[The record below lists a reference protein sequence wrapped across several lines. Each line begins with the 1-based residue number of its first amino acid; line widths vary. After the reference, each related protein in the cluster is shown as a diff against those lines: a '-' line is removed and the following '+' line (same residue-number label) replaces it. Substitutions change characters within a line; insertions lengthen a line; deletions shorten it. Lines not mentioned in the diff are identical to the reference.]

1 MTQNGPN
8 FSNLV
13 NIQIVNSRENTQTET
28 TKEHVPKPLSDMQR
42 SKLRIAHLNVRSI
55 KNRNHLI
62 QVRELMKDSN
72 YDILAIS
79 ESWLNSTVTNAE
91 VEIEGFKLTRLDRL
105 EKTGGGVCV
114 YSKSSIKVKC
124 LKNITGISEFGFHQL
139 WMLIQLRKLRSILL
153 CATYRPDYCPTST
166 FHDIFMEN
174 YLHAL
179 TLGKEIIVIGDLNCD
194 LLKPDSPETM
204 SLLDFCTIVNQ
215 TQIIKEPTRVT
226 ETSSSLIDIIMTSN
240 VSLVENYGVG
250 LSHISDHYLIYA
262 SLKLKMSKLPP
273 SYKCVRSYKNY
284 EPDSFLADL
293 QRISWYDIS
302 TMDDANVML
311 DHFNEKFLHVMDT
324 HAPVKTVKI
333 KHRSCPFINTEIRDL
348 MQYRNNLLK
357 IARSTKSTTDWE
369 IYRKFKKEVKSKLR
383 DAEREYVRKELEHS
397 HNINSKWKIIKNCI
411 PRKESTQ
418 QIYTKDFKEVA
429 NEFNQFFTSVGRR
442 ASEVCASLIELY
454 NLPAPSTIVSPAVTE
469 SQNFSFVPVSRAEV
483 RRTIMA
489 FQSNKAPGYDKV
501 RMSTIKDALPCI
513 LPVVTD
519 IINRSLQTSVF
530 PSAWKIS
537 EVIPLLKEG
546 DHEVANN
553 NRPLSLLPAISK
565 ICERV
570 ALNQLTSYMNEK
582 KCLSKHQSGNKK
594 LHSCETLGVFMTDK
608 VFKAIDSKELTVIV
622 LLDFSKAFDSIDH
635 RKLLTKLKALG
646 LSLGALEWF
655 KSYLTGRTQQ
665 VKIGSVVSES
675 GLITHGVPQGS
686 ILGPVLFNIYLNDL
700 PTIPNFGDLESYVDD
715 SKLYL
720 SFPIKYVS
728 EVMWNIN
735 EDLSKITAWCCHNS
749 LLINPDKT
757 KVLVLGTSKML
768 QRLPDDFHVTLIE
781 KRITPTISARD
792 LGIQFDSTL
801 SFNEHIANT
810 VSTCIAI
817 LCQINRVKHL
827 FDPRM
832 LESIISFLVFS
843 KLYYCS
849 NVWSSTSKKNI
860 ERLQKVQNFAAR
872 IITGTQKY
880 EHITPI
886 LKQLNWL
893 PVSDMLK
900 YFVGVLAFKCL
911 NGLAPDY
918 LNSYFQERL
927 SLHDRNTRNKQK
939 LNIPAYRS
947 AAGQRTFE
955 YRAVSLWNSLPCN
968 ITVHDNSKDFKSKL
982 YNYLFELFLLKS

>member
-1 MTQNGPN
+1 M
-8 FSNLV
+8 
-13 NIQIVNSRENTQTET
+13 
-28 TKEHVPKPLSDMQR
+28 
-42 SKLRIAHLNVRSI
+42 
-55 KNRNHLI
+55 
-62 QVRELMKDSN
+62 
-72 YDILAIS
+72 
-79 ESWLNSTVTNAE
+79 
-91 VEIEGFKLTRLDRL
+91 
-105 EKTGGGVCV
+105 
-114 YSKSSIKVKC
+114 
-124 LKNITGISEFGFHQL
+124 
-139 WMLIQLRKLRSILL
+139 
-153 CATYRPDYCPTST
+153 
-166 FHDIFMEN
+166 
-174 YLHAL
+174 
-179 TLGKEIIVIGDLNCD
+179 
-194 LLKPDSPETM
+194 
-204 SLLDFCTIVNQ
+204 
-215 TQIIKEPTRVT
+215 
-226 ETSSSLIDIIMTSN
+226 
-240 VSLVENYGVG
+240 
-250 LSHISDHYLIYA
+250 
-262 SLKLKMSKLPP
+262 
-273 SYKCVRSYKNY
+273 
-284 EPDSFLADL
+284 
-293 QRISWYDIS
+293 
-302 TMDDANVML
+302 
-311 DHFNEKFLHVMDT
+311 
-324 HAPVKTVKI
+324 
-333 KHRSCPFINTEIRDL
+333 
-348 MQYRNNLLK
+348 
-357 IARSTKSTTDWE
+357 
-369 IYRKFKKEVKSKLR
+369 
-383 DAEREYVRKELEHS
+383 
-397 HNINSKWKIIKNCI
+397 
-411 PRKESTQ
+411 
-418 QIYTKDFKEVA
+418 
-429 NEFNQFFTSVGRR
+429 
-442 ASEVCASLIELY
+442 
-454 NLPAPSTIVSPAVTE
+454 
-469 SQNFSFVPVSRAEV
+469 
-483 RRTIMA
+483 
-489 FQSNKAPGYDKV
+489 
-501 RMSTIKDALPCI
+501 
-513 LPVVTD
+513 
-519 IINRSLQTSVF
+519 
-530 PSAWKIS
+530 
-537 EVIPLLKEG
+537 
-546 DHEVANN
+546 ANN

-570 ALNQLTSYMNEK
+570 ALNQLTTYMNEK

-608 VFKAIDSKELTVIV
+608 VFKAMDSKELTVIV

-665 VKIGSVVSES
+665 VKIGSVVSEP
-675 GLITHGVPQGS
+675 GLITHGVPHGS
-686 ILGPVLFNIYLNDL
+686 ISGPALFNIYLNDL
-700 PTIPNFGDLESYVDD
+700 PTIPNFGDFGESYVDD

-749 LLINPDKT
+749 LLTNPDKT

-768 QRLPDDFHVTLIE
+768 QRLPDDFHVTLLD

-832 LESIISFLVFS
+832 LESIISSLVFS

-955 YRAVSLWNSLPCN
+955 YRGVSLWNSLPCN
-968 ITVHDNSKDFKSKL
+968 ITVHDNSKDFKSKFC
-982 YNYLFELFLLKS
+982 NYLFELFLLKS